1 MFSIVV
7 IETWGSK
14 MKKINGVYRNQQ
26 MHWVGD
32 GFPVKN
38 LFSYDRLG
46 QMISP
51 FLLLDYAAPYTFSA
65 TQEQRG
71 VGSHPHRG
79 FETVTIAY
87 QGEVEHKDSHGG
99 GGVIKAGDVQWMTAG
114 AGLVHQEF
122 HSSAY
127 AQRGGVF
134 EMVQLWVNLPAK
146 DKMTTPR
153 YQALNATD
161 IAVHYFDDQGS
172 QLRVIAG
179 EYQHYKGVAATFSP
193 INVWDVTMQK
203 GVVQHFEVPA
213 QHNTIVVVLHGN
225 IQVNTTHEIKDHSIV
240 LFAKDGETEIVIEA
254 TEATKFL
261 VLTGEA
267 LNEPIEGYGPFVMNN
282 QAEIMTAF
290 ADFNQGKFGQIAAE
304 IM

>member
-1 MFSIVV
+1 
-7 IETWGSK
+7 

-51 FLLLDYAAPYTFSA
+51 FLLLDYAAPYAFPA
-65 TQEQRG
+65 TSEQRG

-99 GGVIKAGDVQWMTAG
+99 GGVIKTGDVQWMTAG
-114 AGLVHQEF
+114 SGLVHQEF
-122 HSSAY
+122 HSDEY
-127 AQRGGVF
+127 AQQGGLF

-146 DKMTTPR
+146 DKMTAPR
-153 YQALNATD
+153 YQALSAAD
-161 IAVHYFDDQGS
+161 IPAQALDDRGS

-179 EYQHYKGVAATFSP
+179 NYQQLKGAATTFSP
-193 INVWDVTMQK
+193 VNVWDLSLEK
-203 GVVQHFEVPA
+203 GLVRSFQLPT
-213 QHNTIVVVLHGN
+213 QHNSIVVVLEG
-225 IQVNTTHEIKDHSIV
+225 QVRINTTHEIKDHSIV
-240 LFAKDGETEIVIEA
+240 LFAQDAETEVLLEA
-254 TEATKFL
+254 LDTTKL
-261 VLTGEA
+261 LILTGEP

-282 QAEIMTAF
+282 KSEIVAAF
-290 ADFNQGKFGQIAAE
+290 ADFNQGKFGQIAVE
-304 IM
+304 TL

>member
-1 MFSIVV
+1 
-7 IETWGSK
+7 
-14 MKKINGVYRNQQ
+14 MKKIVGVYRNQQ

-46 QMISP
+46 QVISP
-51 FLLLDYAAPYTFSA
+51 FLLLDYAAPYAFTA
-65 TQEQRG
+65 TEEQRG

-99 GGVIKAGDVQWMTAG
+99 GGVIKTGDVQWMTAG

-122 HSSAY
+122 HSDEY
-127 AQRGGVF
+127 AKRGGLF

-153 YQALNATD
+153 YQALSAAD
-161 IAVHYFDDQGS
+161 IPVKALDDRGS

-179 EYQHYKGVAATFSP
+179 EFQQFKGAATTFSP
-193 INVWDVTMQK
+193 VNVWDLTLQK
-203 GVVQHFEVPA
+203 GLIRSFQVPA
-213 QHNTIVVVLHGN
+213 QHNTIVVVLEG
-225 IQVNTTHEIKDHSIV
+225 QVQINTTHEIKDHSIV
-240 LFAKDGETEIVIEA
+240 LFAKDAETEILIEA
-254 TEATKFL
+254 LEATKL
-261 VLTGEA
+261 LILTGEP

-282 QAEIMTAF
+282 KAEIVTAF
-290 ADFNQGKFGQIAAE
+290 AEFNQGKFGQIAAE
-304 IM
+304 TL